1 MRFKFYFKKMLDQKW
16 LLVLILLCNFN
27 SIGAQQN
34 KILTIDEY
42 VKQVKMHHPVTRKA
56 SLVVDQ
62 SNAIELA
69 AKAQFDPQLAINT
82 ERKDIDKK
90 SYYDYQNYGL
100 EMATRSPIMLKGGHD
115 RASGTFINPEFT
127 QGGVTYFGV
136 EIPLLSGFMIDQR
149 RAQLEQANNFIL
161 QSKTEQD
168 IMINDLLL
176 DAYTAYWQWAAAYQQ
191 KITLDKF
198 LSVAKLRVD
207 LIKSLLENGDRS
219 LADTV
224 EASVQYDYFKMQ
236 SIEANMQLI
245 NETFNLSSYLWTK
258 DQLPYI
264 IEEIYMPDTAMFNAI
279 NQGTALLLN
288 NPSVANNPLLKIY
301 DFKLTSLDID
311 QRLKKQYLLPKLD
324 VKASIMRRDVD
335 LATSPEIAQLND
347 NFKLGFAV
355 KYPIFARAAK
365 AQLQENKIKT
375 QMVRLD
381 FEQKKWEY
389 DVKAKSLLNEY
400 SRLYN
405 QWATINDIIEKN
417 TVLRDIENMKFSIG
431 ESSLFLI
438 NSRESKILDSYNK
451 KIELSLKLHKT
462 QAKID
467 WISGQWLN
475 N

>member
-1 MRFKFYFKKMLDQKW
+1 MLFRFNFKNMFKCKW
-16 LLVLILLCNFN
+16 LYVLILLYNNNYIF
-27 SIGAQQN
+27 AQQN
-34 KILTIDEY
+34 KILTLDEY
-42 VKQVKMHHPVTRKA
+42 IKQVKMHHPVTRKA

-62 SNAIELA
+62 SMAIELA
-69 AKAQFDPQLAINT
+69 AKAQFDPQMAINT

-90 SYYDYQNYGL
+90 SYYDYQNYSL
-100 EMATRSPIMLKGGHD
+100 EMATKSPIILKGGHD
-115 RASGTFINPEFT
+115 RASGNFINPEFT

-149 RAQLEQANNFIL
+149 RAQLAQAKNFIL

-168 IMINDLLL
+168 VMINDLLL

-198 LSVAKLRVD
+198 ITVAKLRVD

-219 LADTV
+219 LADTI
-224 EASVQYDYFKMQ
+224 EAAVQYDYFKMQ

-258 DQLPYI
+258 DQLPYL
-264 IEEIYMPDTAMFNAI
+264 IEDNYVPDTTMFNAI
-279 NQGTALLLN
+279 DQGIAIMVN
-288 NPSVANNPLLKIY
+288 SASVTNNPLLKIY
-301 DFKLTSLDID
+301 NFKLTSLDID
-311 QRLKKQYLLPKLD
+311 QRLKKQYLMPKLD
-324 VKASIMRRDVD
+324 VKASVLRRDGD
-335 LATSPEIAQLND
+335 LAFGPQNSQLND
-347 NFKLGFAV
+347 NFKLGLAV

-365 AQLQENKIKT
+365 AQLQENNIKT
-375 QMVRLD
+375 QMVQLD

-389 DVKAKSLLNEY
+389 DVKARSLFNEY
-400 SRLYN
+400 NRFYN
-405 QWATINDIIEKN
+405 QWTTINDIIQKN
-417 TVLRDIENMKFSIG
+417 TQLRDVENMKFSIG

-438 NSRESKILDSYNK
+438 NSRESKILESYNK